1 MVLLSSLVTGSPDF
15 RHIIANLMI
24 VRLTLEFAINLL
36 TDYYQFTTRFFTT
49 RFVAKLVIS
58 FATRLLPDL
67 LPNSHQFCYQI
78 NTDLSPN
85 SSSVLLPDYYQICHQ
100 TRHQF
105 CYQITTRLSPNSS
118 PVFQFSIIRTILSN
132 FVSFLHN
139 ILSILHFLVF

>member
-118 PVFQFSIIRTILSN
+118 SVLLPDYYQIIAKFVASFSIFYNQDYFI
-132 FVSFLHN
+132 
-139 ILSILHFLVF
+139 